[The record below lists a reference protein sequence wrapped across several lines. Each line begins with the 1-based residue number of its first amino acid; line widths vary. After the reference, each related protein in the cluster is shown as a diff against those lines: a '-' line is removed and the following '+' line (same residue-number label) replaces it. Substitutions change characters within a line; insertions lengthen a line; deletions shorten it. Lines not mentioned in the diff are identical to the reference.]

1 MVGLLWWMGSKKIDT
16 IKSEKYNIDYCV
28 FDPKQFH
35 VRTLLINYFNTDM
48 D

>member
-1 MVGLLWWMGSKKIDT
+1 MVDGIDT